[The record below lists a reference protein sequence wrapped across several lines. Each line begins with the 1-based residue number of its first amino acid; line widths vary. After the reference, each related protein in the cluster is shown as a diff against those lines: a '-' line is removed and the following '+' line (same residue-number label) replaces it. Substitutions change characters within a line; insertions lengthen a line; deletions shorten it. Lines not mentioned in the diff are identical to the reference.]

1 MSIRLL
7 VPAAAALFL
16 IAAASGASAQ
26 GAAAP
31 TGTEPQASGESKPA
45 RRSRGKREGA
55 AKKERSAGQVA
66 ASERRKTC
74 STEWKEA
81 KEAGKAGGQKWPKF
95 YSACNARLKAKEG

>member
-16 IAAASGASAQ
+16 IAAPGAYAQ
-26 GAAAP
+26 GTAAS